1 MGDSFSSFRDM
12 EADANDIAPLSRSP
26 QRWECA
32 RFDGWPRRVIVEV
45 QPDALIAD
53 HMDAVRSILAGLGFA
68 ESTILDGIADWLEQH
83 GQA

>member
-1 MGDSFSSFRDM
+1 MGDSFSRFRDLEDM
-12 EADANDIAPLSRSP
+12 ANNLAPRSLHP

-32 RFDGWPRRVIVEV
+32 RYDGWPRRILVEV
-45 QPDALIAD
+45 PPDALISD